1 MARVGSAELAS
12 PISTSE
18 LFFSLGEEDILDRKI
33 GSERTSES
41 RTKATRRRA
50 EPSRGSARRRAQP
63 SRRSARRR
71 AELTCGYTR
80 PASSTVVWLCS
91 PASSAFTRVGS
102 PCELDLI
109 PACTTYF
116 DSHIFCIAVISDL
129 RDHILLVSF

>member
-1 MARVGSAELAS
+1 MAGVGSAELAS

-33 GSERTSES
+33 GSEQTSES

-50 EPSRGSARRRAQP
+50 EPSRG
-63 SRRSARRR
+63 SARRR